1 MFELS
6 DNALIAFTVLFAVVD
21 ALLVGF
27 VAAVF
32 FF

>member
-6 DNALIAFTVLFAVVD
+6 NTALIAFTIIFAIAD